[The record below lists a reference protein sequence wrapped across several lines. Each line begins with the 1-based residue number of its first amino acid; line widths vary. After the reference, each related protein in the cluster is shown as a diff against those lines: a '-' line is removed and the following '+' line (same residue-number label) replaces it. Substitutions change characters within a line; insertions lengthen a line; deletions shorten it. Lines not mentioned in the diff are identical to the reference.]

1 MVFHVFCCVCL
12 SCLSCFS
19 CVPPLSFTLC
29 SLCLSLF
36 IMCFLFIMFIMFIP
50 FGFYVLF
57 MCCFLFLEGAFWLC
71 FVLTFLSAQHTCAW
85 PKCVCVC
92 FPGCPLQNW
101 PVNLTGTLT
110 AYLVQACLVFFL
122 SPSPNHSCGR
132 HPRGD
137 LIIWWIWNF
146 DMVSPSL

>member
-71 FVLTFLSAQHTCAW
+71 FLLTFLSAQHTCAW

-92 FPGCPLQNW
+92 VFLGVPCKIDPWIWLVLSRHIWCKRVLSSSCPLA
-101 PVNLTGTLT
+101 LTIVVAVTQG
-110 AYLVQACLVFFL
+110 V
-122 SPSPNHSCGR
+122 
-132 HPRGD
+132 
-137 LIIWWIWNF
+137 I
-146 DMVSPSL
+146 